1 MDNTHLKE
9 VIEFLGQLKEDPD
22 MSKRFKEKAD
32 QIIVMLSEGSIL
44 AVEKALLVLEELNA
58 SDLSSYHRTQVWDV
72 ISMLESSKTT

>member
-1 MDNTHLKE
+1 MDNTRLEE